1 MFEPIPLLG
10 LGYRFYPRYAGIGI
24 LIGPDLRQVD
34 SNSDSTSSE
43 RYGMVDKP
51 EKSVQVQPV
60 NKPTDQPAWYDSFI
74 KIVQELLNFNMLTY
88 KKEKSPRL

>member
-1 MFEPIPLLG
+1 
-10 LGYRFYPRYAGIGI
+10 
-24 LIGPDLRQVD
+24 
-34 SNSDSTSSE
+34 
-43 RYGMVDKP
+43 MVDKP
-51 EKSVQVQPV
+51 EESVQVQPV